1 MYALSLTAASIHPP
15 HSPSRCPEI
24 GAFFRALFALQKME
38 KPAISQF
45 AKLMLGVVGLFVLYL
60 LLDATYFFSFVGLS
74 PNPSRYSK
82 IQYPQ
87 QPPVG
92 PMQNLNH
99 N

>member
-1 MYALSLTAASIHPP
+1 
-15 HSPSRCPEI
+15 
-24 GAFFRALFALQKME
+24 ME

-60 LLDATYFFSFVGLS
+60 LLDAIYFFSFVGLS